1 MNQSQPE
8 PDFGGMQVASF
19 ESRRADDIRRLIER
33 YQGQPHVSPSMR
45 EVALEENRPSIDL
58 ANRIMTS
65 RPQQQAQGAAV
76 AVPIS
81 SRRQQTLQV
90 HALAKRRLREIRVTK
105 CDLK

>member
-58 ANRIMTS
+58 ANRIMT
-65 RPQQQAQGAAV
+65 G
-76 AVPIS
+76 
-81 SRRQQTLQV
+81 
-90 HALAKRRLREIRVTK
+90 EIDVF
-105 CDLK
+105 